1 MSTEQ
6 QQQQQPHQHKK
17 EHLETNALG
26 ERLVRGWDQFKQGK
40 LIGYRWMAVI
50 LLVGTAIGL
59 TIYIRAG
66 KMRERSQEWLDLEGA
81 NSLSALEKF
90 AADHPNTTPGKIA
103 DLARA
108 RVLLGPDGIGKLVAK
123 DEAEQKKAVADVE
136 KGRELLTKLAD
147 EFKDDPAVKAE
158 CYYGLAK
165 AEIALIGITKEGSK
179 ELLGSPAKAAEW
191 LDKLA
196 EVADGTPWGDD
207 AKKTSA
213 SLRSAT
219 AQEIQRVQQQV
230 YKIDL
235 PSGGGPLPPSGSP
248 LGGGFPGIPGL
259 PGGLTPPVAPPSTPP
274 TAAPKAP
281 APGTTPMTP
290 TTPAPK
296 APGLKEPTPPAK
308 SSNATT
314 PTTPTPPAPKA
325 PEPKPP
331 APPNK

>member
-6 QQQQQPHQHKK
+6 QQQQPPQRK

-26 ERLVRGWDQFKQGK
+26 ERLGRGWEQFKRGQ

-66 KMRERSQEWLDLEGA
+66 KIRERSQEWLDLEGA
-81 NSLSALEKF
+81 SSLTALEKF
-90 AADHPNTTPGKIA
+90 ATDHPNTTPGKMA

-147 EFKDDPAVKAE
+147 EFKDDPAVRAE

-165 AEIALIGITKEGSK
+165 AEIALIGITKDGST
-179 ELLGSPAKAAEW
+179 EFRGSPAKAADW

-196 EVADGTPWGDD
+196 EVANGTPWGDD
-207 AKKTSA
+207 AKKTAA

-219 AQEIQRVQQQV
+219 AEEIQRVQQQV
-230 YKIDL
+230 YKIEPGL
-235 PSGGGPLPPSGSP
+235 PAGGGPVPPIGSP
-248 LGGGFPGIPGL
+248 FGGGLPGIPGF
-259 PGGLTPPVAPPSTPP
+259 PGGPIAPPSTPP
-274 TAAPKAP
+274 ITTPKTP
-281 APGTTPMTP
+281 IPGTTPMTP
-290 TTPAPK
+290 TTPTPK
-296 APGLKEPTPPAK
+296 APGPKEPTPPAK
-308 SSNATT
+308 SPST
-314 PTTPTPPAPKA
+314 TTPTPPAPKI

-331 APPNK
+331 APSNK